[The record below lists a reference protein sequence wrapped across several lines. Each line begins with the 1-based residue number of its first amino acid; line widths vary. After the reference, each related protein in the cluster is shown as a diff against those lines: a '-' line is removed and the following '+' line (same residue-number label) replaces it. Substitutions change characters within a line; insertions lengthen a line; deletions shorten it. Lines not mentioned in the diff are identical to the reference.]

1 MARQLGFRVIV
12 ADARPKWATPER
24 FPDVD
29 ELVVGW
35 PDAVFEKFELDRRTY
50 VAVLNHDARFERPLF
65 PMVKEA
71 PVRYIGAMGSRKTH
85 RDRVAR
91 LAADGWSDEEIDR
104 IHGPIGL
111 DIGAETP
118 EEMAI
123 SILAEIIQVRY
134 GHGTGLSL
142 HGTQG
147 RIHAQR
153 GEEEGTA

>member
-1 MARQLGFRVIV
+1 
-12 ADARPKWATPER
+12 
-24 FPDVD
+24 
-29 ELVVGW
+29 
-35 PDAVFEKFELDRRTY
+35 
-50 VAVLNHDARFERPLF
+50 
-65 PMVKEA
+65 MVKEA

-123 SILAEIIQVRY
+123 SILSEIIQVRY